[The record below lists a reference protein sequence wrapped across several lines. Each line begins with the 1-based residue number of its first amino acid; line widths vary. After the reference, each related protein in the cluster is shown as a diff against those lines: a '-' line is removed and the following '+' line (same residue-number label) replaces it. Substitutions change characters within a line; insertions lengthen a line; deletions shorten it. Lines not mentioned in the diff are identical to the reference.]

1 MIAAPALYVAGA
13 CLEHAPGGT
22 EDSAR
27 CLSQDLAGT
36 GWAATS
42 GNWDNVPDLTVTP
55 LFRSG
60 SPPSP
65 MDRSIAPG
73 AARVWIPTLP
83 RLPKLDVKRRAQ
95 HWMRREKGP
104 RPLSVQFKSSPA
116 ISSTSW
122 TMRRRSP
129 GSFIRMN
136 ALVSASPSVVARKS
150 ET

>member
-1 MIAAPALYVAGA
+1 MPVPRFSRDGVGCNIRELGQCPRPNCYPVVPVRVATLSHGPVNRTRGGQSVDPYA
-13 CLEHAPGGT
+13 C
-22 EDSAR
+22 
-27 CLSQDLAGT
+27 
-36 GWAATS
+36 
-42 GNWDNVPDLTVTP
+42 
-55 LFRSG
+55 
-60 SPPSP
+60 
-65 MDRSIAPG
+65 
-73 AARVWIPTLP
+73 
-83 RLPKLDVKRRAQ
+83 
-95 HWMRREKGP
+95 EKGP